1 MSHYNPAYPT
11 NVHGDAGIKEFI
23 TTFYGVSD
31 TPGKNQEWL
40 DFYLDDATL
49 VMAKAEAT
57 GKKAVREAD
66 PPAPPLLDIL
76 KIREGMWEKVEAR
89 KHTVYKAFPVSFS
102 EKEHEAEVMMY
113 GDVVYKLKGSDDE
126 EKVDWA
132 GYAKLVRTGKEW
144 KFAYYRVYLQR

>member
-11 NVHGDAGIKEFI
+11 SVHGDAGIKEFI

-40 DFYLDDATL
+40 DFYQDDATL

-57 GKKAVREAD
+57 GKK
-66 PPAPPLLDIL
+66 DIL
-76 KIREGMWEKVEAR
+76 KIREGMWETVEAR
-89 KHTVYKAFPVSFS
+89 KHTVYKAFPVSFGD
-102 EKEHEAEVMMY
+102 KEDEAEVMMY
-113 GDVVYKLKGSDDE
+113 GDVVYKLKGSADE